1 MKRLRMAAPDLCQRL
16 GLHSQSPSQE
26 ETDDSEHAG
35 SLLGGETV
43 PAASSVIGSGELE
56 SRAEAVPAAS
66 SVRGSGELE
75 SRAEAVPA
83 ASSVSESGELES
95 GMELENGVRYLTR
108 VSTLLTFINCLV
120 ACLTASRTRW
130 REWRVF

>member
-66 SVRGSGELE
+66 SVRGYGELE

-95 GMELENGVRYLTR
+95 ELENGVRYLTR
-108 VSTLLTFINCLV
+108 VSTVLTFINCLV

>member
-66 SVRGSGELE
+66 SV
-75 SRAEAVPA
+75 
-83 ASSVSESGELES
+83 SEFGELES
-95 GMELENGVRYLTR
+95 GMELVNGVRYLTR
-108 VSTLLTFINCLV
+108 VSTVLTFINCLV
-120 ACLTASRTRW
+120 ACLTASRTR
-130 REWRVF
+130 

>member
-26 ETDDSEHAG
+26 ETNDSEHAG

-66 SVRGSGELE
+66 SV
-75 SRAEAVPA
+75 
-83 ASSVSESGELES
+83 SESGELES
-95 GMELENGVRYLTR
+95 ELENGVRYLTR
-108 VSTLLTFINCLV
+108 VSTVLTFINCLV